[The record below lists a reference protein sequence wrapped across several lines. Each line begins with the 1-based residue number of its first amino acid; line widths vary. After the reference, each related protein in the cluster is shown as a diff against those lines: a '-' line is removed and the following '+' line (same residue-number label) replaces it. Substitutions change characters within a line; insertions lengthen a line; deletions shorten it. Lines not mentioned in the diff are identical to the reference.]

1 MKDEGNHLLENKQE
15 MGQSRVRLEDAGKQ
29 HGEAMHERE
38 PKRSR
43 KGRTDGC

>member
-29 HGEAMHERE
+29 HGEVMHERD
-38 PKRSR
+38 
-43 KGRTDGC
+43 RTQTR